1 MSIKRLKMELYRK
14 LWSQRDEI
22 LAECAKIPA
31 QIGFPSELKGK
42 IGLSPQMSGRP
53 GELRKNVREA
63 VNRVSD
69 ETVLLKY
76 LAEELRTVVK
86 EGYGDE
92 YDAVLT
98 NTCEAAL
105 WLAADILFSPPMG
118 KGDAYQ
124 ACYIAPYERH
134 LHHQGSYGRPFPPKY
149 KDIFA
154 DRGVAAGELGFL
166 GKRQSNLSTLIVPL
180 EGAKYDCHGVKY
192 YPTPL
197 LTKVDAEASYK
208 KIAEVADRHCASL
221 TGITSLGYDTPGYGY
236 GDKDADGVP
245 KLLRLL
251 AKLGNKYN
259 IPYLADNAGG
269 VPFIGTD
276 IRQIGADIIV
286 YSTDKGIGAPIG
298 GLVIG
303 KEEIMVPFRRAM
315 GMHSARNGSLAYGKG
330 AYVTVDPGK
339 FSLAGTIAALKTFR
353 EKPEIVTNAIDAM
366 HQIVLEE
373 MKDLDPEISQYLI
386 VTKSYNYIGVEIN
399 YENSWSE
406 DRIGFPIF
414 SIEDMYA
421 GTNLFLDAVEAA
433 GIEAEGY
440 DGNIPLSPGL
450 GTLDENGQL
459 IDEYMRYCV
468 RILFKAMEVMARFWN
483 H

>member
-1 MSIKRLKMELYRK
+1 MSTKRLKMELYRK

-154 DRGVAAGELGFL
+154 DRGVTSGELGFL

-208 KIAEVADRHCASL
+208 KIAEVAARHRASL

-251 AKLGNKYN
+251 AKLGNEYD
-259 IPYLADNAGG
+259 IPYLVDNAGG

-276 IRQIGADIIV
+276 LRQIGADIIV

-303 KEEIMVPFRRAM
+303 KEEIMVPFRRAL

-373 MKDLDPEISQYLI
+373 MKELDPEISQYLL

-399 YENSWSE
+399 YENSWSA

-483 H
+483 R

>member
-1 MSIKRLKMELYRK
+1 MNTKRLKMELYRK
-14 LWSQRDEI
+14 LWNQRDQI
-22 LAECAKIPA
+22 LAECAKIPK
-31 QIGFPSELKGK
+31 QIGLPSELRGK

-63 VNRVSD
+63 VNKVG
-69 ETVLLKY
+69 EQAVQLKY
-76 LAEELRTVVK
+76 LAEELRAVVK

-105 WLAADILFSPPMG
+105 WLAFDTLCSPPMG
-118 KGDAYQ
+118 KGEAYQ

-154 DRGVAAGELGFL
+154 DRGVTSGELGFL
-166 GKRQSNLSTLIVPL
+166 GKRQDNLSTLIVPL

-197 LTKVDAEASYK
+197 LTKVDPQGSYE
-208 KIAEVADRHCASL
+208 KIAKVAARHGSSL

-236 GDKDADGVP
+236 GVKDAEGTP
-245 KLLRLL
+245 KLLKLL
-251 AKLGNKYN
+251 AQVGKEYD
-259 IPYLADNAGG
+259 IPYIVDNAGG
-269 VPFIGTD
+269 IPFIGAD
-276 IRQIGADIIV
+276 IRKIGADIIV
-286 YSTDKGIGAPIG
+286 YSADKGIGAPIG

-303 KEEIMVPFRRAM
+303 KEEIMVPLRRAL
-315 GMHSARNGSLAYGKG
+315 GMHSSRSGGLAYGKA
-330 AYVTVDPGK
+330 AYVIIDPGK
-339 FSLAGTIAALKTFR
+339 FSLAGTIAALKAFR
-353 EKPEIVTNAIDAM
+353 EKPEVITNAVDAM
-366 HQIVLEE
+366 YEIVLEE
-373 MKDLDPEISQYLI
+373 MKDLDPEISKYLI

-399 YENSWSE
+399 YESSWSE

-421 GTNLFLDAVEAA
+421 GTNLFLDAVEVT

-440 DGNIPLSPGL
+440 DANIPMSPGL

-468 RILFKAMEVMARFWN
+468 RALFKTMEVIARFWN
-483 H
+483 R